1 MKKKNLCAS
10 LLSAI
15 MLSGVIHLSAGCMPV
30 QELEECVSR
39 EPASDGEV
47 AGYELIDLLE
57 KKVWGTGDFTPGEY
71 AAFTPPLLWMKN
83 DPRTMIADQA
93 EFLQSPGC
101 SEPGQFTY
109 MRAYDKE
116 FLNVV
121 QLISMDTSL
130 DDQGLI
136 RRTELEKYHLLTY
149 FSGRTV
155 TILQGPTGEN
165 FIWVSRSVDRPS
177 DTFTLPE
184 GWTLSTHDL
193 QTDLQVD
200 LLGNVSVLR
209 TENED
214 SYQGPLPDGIS
225 F

>member
-1 MKKKNLCAS
+1 MKKTTLCAS

-15 MLSGVIHLSAGCMPV
+15 IFSGVINLVAGCMPV

-39 EPASDGEV
+39 EPASSGDG
-47 AGYELIDLLE
+47 AGYELIDLL
-57 KKVWGTGDFTPGEY
+57 KKEVWGTADFTPDEY
-71 AAFTPPLLWMKN
+71 DAFTPPFLWMKN
-83 DPRTMIADQA
+83 DPRIMLADGA

-101 SEPGQFTY
+101 MEPGQFTY

-121 QLISMDTSL
+121 QLITMDTPV
-130 DDQGLI
+130 DPEGLI

-155 TILQGPTGEN
+155 SILQSPAGER

-184 GWTLSTHDL
+184 GWTLSTQVL
-193 QTDLQVD
+193 QTELQVE
-200 LLGNVSVLR
+200 LSETVSVLR
-209 TENED
+209 TETAD
-214 SYQGPLPDGIS
+214 SYQGPLPDGLS
-225 F
+225 C

>member
-1 MKKKNLCAS
+1 MKKRNLYAL

-15 MLSGVIHLSAGCMPV
+15 MLSGVIHLAGGCMPV

-39 EPASDGEV
+39 EPASSGDG

-57 KKVWGTGDFTPGEY
+57 KKVWGTPDFTPAEY
-71 AAFTPPLLWMKN
+71 AAFSPPLFWIKN
-83 DPRTMIADQA
+83 DPRIMLADQA

-101 SEPGQFTY
+101 SEPGQFSY

-121 QLISMDTSL
+121 QLITMGTPV

-136 RRTELEKYHLLTY
+136 RRTELEKYHVLTY

-155 TILQGPTGEN
+155 SILQGPTGAR
-165 FIWVSRSVDRPS
+165 FIWVARTVDRPP
-177 DTFTLPE
+177 DPVTLPE
-184 GWTLSTHDL
+184 GWTLSTHEL

-214 SYQGPLPDGIS
+214 SYQGPLPESLS